1 MGEDNQMNN
10 ALKIIIGLLTAWVV
24 IFPFLAFLAYFG
36 FIFSLI
42 SQASQNSYYEPA
54 FPPVFLLIMIFIMCS
69 GFLQV
74 FLQGFY
80 IVHNIVN
87 KTGSDV
93 LRAVLGLGIFSS
105 RLLLYPSTILF
116 ISSLKPHRTG
126 HSPQQQVSQ
135 LHQLNLLPS
144 LNRILHRK

>member
-1 MGEDNQMNN
+1 MNN

-42 SQASQNSYYEPA
+42 SQASQNPYYEPA

-80 IVHNIVN
+80 IVHDIVN

-93 LRAVLGLGIFSS
+93 LRAVLGLGIFFLPFIALPVYYFIYILPKTPPNWALTPTAGQSIAPAQS
-105 RLLLYPSTILF
+105 PS
-116 ISSLKPHRTG
+116 
-126 HSPQQQVSQ
+126 
-135 LHQLNLLPS
+135 
-144 LNRILHRK
+144 

>member
-1 MGEDNQMNN
+1 MNN

-93 LRAVLGLGIFSS
+93 LRAVLGLGIFFLPFIALPVYYFIYILPKTPPNWALTPTAGQSITPAQSS
-105 RLLLYPSTILF
+105 S
-116 ISSLKPHRTG
+116 
-126 HSPQQQVSQ
+126 
-135 LHQLNLLPS
+135 
-144 LNRILHRK
+144 